1 LPPGLLLSYILHL
14 LIKFTMSAV
23 TAHLMR
29 RSVELA
35 SEHRPSKPEDEQ
47 TPGGLVA
54 LFILSALV
62 FVLIGGA
69 IEYTYGSV
77 VATLAA
83 VEDSNPNIYVR
94 IDNDNDDLAKPYDP
108 NDAEP
113 AAAPTPKPITSK
125 LRTTVKHL
133 RARAGFWSRFRGFS
147 MFMTYSIARAMLS
160 AIIPVPSSSFIGQ
173 FFVQSLVGVLLSG
186 LQMTWVW
193 IVITEPSPKRFYQR
207 IPSYR
212 TWVKVAPAALLEDAL
227 TAAAFFLPM
236 AVAQFA
242 GAFNITPGNNNTLA
256 DMCRWLAVTTVPAIL
271 AFLVTVPARVIFV
284 RVAASMLPEE
294 QETIVPFDRSF
305 GGKVQPAIVGGS
317 GKIGLLDAWKTF
329 DWASRVRFVKV
340 ILKTFAMEVAVG
352 ALAVLVLGGQLFY
365 MMPKGTQGNGS
376 PEKPVIG

>member
-1 LPPGLLLSYILHL
+1 
-14 LIKFTMSAV
+14 MSAV

-35 SEHRPSKPEDEQ
+35 SDHLPSKPEDEQ

-54 LFILSALV
+54 LFIFSALV
-62 FVLIGGA
+62 FALIGGA
-69 IEYTYGSV
+69 IEYTYGGV

-83 VEDSNPNIYVR
+83 VEDSNPDIYVR
-94 IDNDNDDLAKPYDP
+94 IDNDNDDLTKPYDP
-108 NDAEP
+108 NDPEP
-113 AAAPTPKPITSK
+113 AAVPPPKPITSK

-133 RARAGFWSRFRGFS
+133 RARAGFWSRFRGLS
-147 MFMTYSIARAMLS
+147 MFMTWTMARGFLS

-173 FFVQSLVGVLLSG
+173 FFVQSLVGILLSG

-212 TWVKVAPAALLEDAL
+212 TWIKVAPAALLEDAL

-242 GAFNITPGNNNTLA
+242 GAFNITPGKDNTLA

-284 RVAASMLPEE
+284 RVAASMLPED

-340 ILKTFAMEVAVG
+340 ILKTFAMEMAVG
-352 ALAVLVLGGQLFY
+352 ALAALVLGGQLFY

>member
-1 LPPGLLLSYILHL
+1 M
-14 LIKFTMSAV
+14 FV
-23 TAHLMR
+23 T
-29 RSVELA
+29 
-35 SEHRPSKPEDEQ
+35 
-47 TPGGLVA
+47 
-54 LFILSALV
+54 
-62 FVLIGGA
+62 
-69 IEYTYGSV
+69 YT
-77 VATLAA
+77 
-83 VEDSNPNIYVR
+83 
-94 IDNDNDDLAKPYDP
+94 
-108 NDAEP
+108 
-113 AAAPTPKPITSK
+113 
-125 LRTTVKHL
+125 
-133 RARAGFWSRFRGFS
+133 
-147 MFMTYSIARAMLS
+147 IARGMLS
-160 AIIPVPSSSFIGQ
+160 AIIHVPSSSFIGQ

-212 TWVKVAPAALLEDAL
+212 TWIKVAPAALLENAL

-242 GAFNITPGNNNTLA
+242 GAFNITPGNNNTLT
-256 DMCRWLAVTTVPAIL
+256 DMCRWLAVTTIPAIL
-271 AFLVTVPARVIFV
+271 AFLVTVPARVIFI
-284 RVAASMLPEE
+284 RVAASMLPED

-352 ALAVLVLGGQLFY
+352 ALAVLVLGGQMFY

>member
-1 LPPGLLLSYILHL
+1 
-14 LIKFTMSAV
+14 MSAV

-35 SEHRPSKPEDEQ
+35 SDHLPSKPEDEQ

-54 LFILSALV
+54 LFIFSALV
-62 FVLIGGA
+62 FALIGGA
-69 IEYTYGSV
+69 IEYTYGGV

-83 VEDSNPNIYVR
+83 VEDSNPDIYVR
-94 IDNDNDDLAKPYDP
+94 IDNDNDDLTKPYDP
-108 NDAEP
+108 NDPEP
-113 AAAPTPKPITSK
+113 AAVPPPKPITSK

-133 RARAGFWSRFRGFS
+133 RARAGFWSRFRGLS
-147 MFMTYSIARAMLS
+147 MFMTWTMARGFLS

-186 LQMTWVW
+186 LQMTWSSQNHP
-193 IVITEPSPKRFYQR
+193 PSASTSAFPATVPGSRL
-207 IPSYR
+207 P
-212 TWVKVAPAALLEDAL
+212 PAALLEDAL

-242 GAFNITPGNNNTLA
+242 GAFNITPGKDNTLA

-284 RVAASMLPEE
+284 RVAASMLPED

-340 ILKTFAMEVAVG
+340 ILKTFAMEMAVG
-352 ALAVLVLGGQLFY
+352 ALAALVLGGQLFY